1 MFFFFCSYHDFNTA
15 WPVKI
20 EVTVKPKS
28 ITLNQPQATCER
40 TPNFCLYIPEMQT
53 RCYIWYVEWAVLLAA
68 CPFNSFN
75 TEENRAPLA
84 NRAVENRAVN
94 LDCGG
99 KWTDRSGGV
108 SSVCEQR
115 CISVDTPRQFC
126 VPSNLTGRKKKQNS
140 VKRMKQVFFLDI
152 FSSNMSSECAECV
165 WVYRRCKRKCPKLH
179 FLRQGNNS
187 NITSGQQYYSRQCKA
202 AWYVCTLV

>member
-1 MFFFFCSYHDFNTA
+1 MQSWN
-15 WPVKI
+15 
-20 EVTVKPKS
+20 PKS

-40 TPNFCLYIPEMQT
+40 TPNFCLYIPETQT
-53 RCYIWYVEWAVLLAA
+53 RCYIWFVEWAVLLAA
-68 CPFNSFN
+68 RPFNSFN

-126 VPSNLTGRKKKQNS
+126 VPSNLTEGGKKK
-140 VKRMKQVFFLDI
+140 KKIKCMKQVFLLDI
-152 FSSNMSSECAECV
+152 FSSNMSAECV
-165 WVYRRCKRKCPKLH
+165 SVCRRCKRKCPKLH
-179 FLRQGNNS
+179 FLSQWHNS
-187 NITSGQQYYSRQCKA
+187 NITSGKQ
-202 AWYVCTLV
+202 